1 MIPKFFFRHAS
12 NGILLVLARIN
23 EDICCPIFYNPGK
36 ILANQSQCIWFAR
49 ISEVFSVGVKYSH
62 ESWLIPGKTIKNKK
76 HKKWDNISAV
86 FFFRG
91 FAMIN

>member
-1 MIPKFFFRHAS
+1 MLPIFFRHAS

-49 ISEVFSVGVKYSH
+49 ISEVFSVGVKYSN
-62 ESWLIPGKTIKNKK
+62 ESWLIPGKTIKKK
-76 HKKWDNISAV
+76 KQKNEIKILTS